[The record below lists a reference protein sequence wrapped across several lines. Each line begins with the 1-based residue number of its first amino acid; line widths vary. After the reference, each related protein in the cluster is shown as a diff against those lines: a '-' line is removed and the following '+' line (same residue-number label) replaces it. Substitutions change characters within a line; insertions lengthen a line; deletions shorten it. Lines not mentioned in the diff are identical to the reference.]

1 MKIELCDSDIYTI
14 GRGSHCDYQLDQIMF
29 KDVEEN
35 MKYDKTS
42 RIHIQIS
49 QENGK
54 MVLHDKSENGTYANG
69 VKVEKKYLNTGDK
82 IAVIRADFN
91 IFSFNYCAPC

>member
-1 MKIELCDSDIYTI
+1 MPLKIELCDTDIYTI
-14 GRGSHCDYQLDQIMF
+14 GRGSYCDYQLDPIMF
-29 KDVEEN
+29 EDEEEN

-42 RIHIQIS
+42 RTRIQIS

-54 MVLHDKSENGTYANG
+54 FVLYDKSENGTYTNG
-69 VKVEKKYLNTGDK
+69 VKVEKKYLSDGDR

-91 IFSFNYCAPC
+91 IFSFDYAH